1 MRGDHGKPG
10 APDQKPSTGGGAH
23 ERPGTGGRGN

>member
-1 MRGDHGKPG
+1 MRGEHGKPG

-23 ERPGTGGRGN
+23 EKPGTGGK